1 MNPLLNT
8 ARHRAQL
15 VGKVGL
21 AILFAS
27 TFSAPAAANA
37 GVVLV
42 TIAFPFAV
50 VDWRSLV
57 CQPVVMALLAC
68 IIYLIALTVV
78 FSITRPEG
86 TNLHWSDS
94 WDWLQLAL
102 FIPMAFFVRANSEDL
117 GRLLLF
123 CILGLIIGALWR
135 LDWAELLHSPQA
147 YFYTRRDGY
156 GSHPNEFALFSGT
169 ALLGMVLLRRRWWAD
184 GSPVRTLLWIACLL
198 LLLQAFLVTKS
209 RGPWFSILATI
220 GFVFILSRHYRDG
233 STDLRQ
239 TRISR
244 YAVAILVLA
253 VLAATQGRMIVSRL
267 LVEIPVVQDIVSGKQ
282 GYLTTSSFA
291 LRWNA
296 QIFGVE
302 SWLQR
307 PLTGWGPKTSQ
318 SLMKASGNPKLQ
330 YRPGEFITHLHNTY
344 LELLVQTGTIGLIL
358 AGVLIALLL
367 RGLVLAFRADR
378 LAVDLYLFLLGAFVF
393 LLLFSLFEYR
403 STGRGWR
410 FYWILLAGTAFSF
423 SLSADKATDSGSSI
437 AGKSG

>member
-8 ARHRAQL
+8 TKHRAQL
-15 VGKVGL
+15 VGKAGL

-27 TFSAPAAANA
+27 AFSAPAAANA

-57 CQPVVMALLAC
+57 RQPVVMALLAYV
-68 IIYLIALTVV
+68 IYLIALTVV
-78 FSITRPEG
+78 LSITRPEG
-86 TNLHWSDS
+86 TNLHWSDP

-102 FIPMAFFVRANSEDL
+102 FIPVAFFVQANSEDL

-135 LDWAELLHSPQA
+135 LDWAGLLHSPQA
-147 YFYTRRDGY
+147 YFYTKRDGY
-156 GSHPNEFALFSGT
+156 GFHPNEFALFSGT
-169 ALLGMVLLRRRWWAD
+169 ALLGMVLLRRRWWA

-220 GFVFILSRHYRDG
+220 GFVFILSRHHRDG
-233 STDLRQ
+233 SINLPQ

-253 VLAATQGRMIVSRL
+253 VFAATQGQMIASRL
-267 LVEIPVVQDIVSGKQ
+267 LAEIPIIQDIASGKQ
-282 GYLTTSSFA
+282 EYLTTSSFA

-330 YRPGEFITHLHNTY
+330 YRLGGFITHLHNTY
-344 LELLVQTGTIGLIL
+344 LELLVQTGAIGLIL

-403 STGRGWR
+403 STGRDWR
-410 FYWILLAGTAFSF
+410 FYWILLAGTASSF
-423 SLSADKATDSGSSI
+423 SLSAGKATDSGSSI